1 MSCYRKGGCG
11 PYEML
16 SCGECPA
23 SKKSYLDRNTNNATV
38 SKLPTYS
45 ETETMAMISV
55 MDDHEGVFQ
64 KFAIENPSMRI
75 KELPR
80 KPNGPRPYFCES
92 YGATE
97 RVALLKLTKEHPDI
111 SIFADC
117 MTPAARHFWL
127 EFIEGGDIVVTEGIN
142 DYEHP
147 GKVLHAEYVSTE
159 PINVDEREHRLVD
172 EGGLCF
178 NVGTKFTLL
187 SVNEKAK
194 TVCLKDILGIK
205 VTVSYEQL
213 DKSFKT
219 V

>member
-80 KPNGPRPYFCES
+80 KPDGPRPYFCEA

-117 MTPAARHFWL
+117 MTPAARHFWM
-127 EFIEGGDIVVTEGIN
+127 EFIEGGTIVVAEGIN

-159 PINVDEREHRLVD
+159 PMEFD

-178 NVGTKFTLL
+178 NAGTEFTLFG
-187 SVNEKAK
+187 VDEKAK

-213 DKSFKT
+213 DKSFRSTKT
-219 V
+219 K